1 MGKGYEIYIND
12 ELMPVAPPD
21 ITTERPSRNE
31 TIDLVNG
38 GEFNL
43 IRKPGLGEINI
54 ELRLPSEEY
63 LFAHDFKNQEHYLQL
78 FEKLKSDQDSRVFSI
93 MILRTGVDSD
103 LYNSYLEYATLED
116 YTIEESTEEGTDQIV
131 NLTIKQ
137 FIPLKDQ
144 ELKFQEQE
152 DGTVTAEV
160 KNSPRGMQNVP
171 DEIEA
176 LENDSAL
183 LIAQKYFGDESKASE
198 IAKLNGLDNPNDIKT
213 GQVIKLKNNKEGYI
227 GESWVV

>member
-1 MGKGYEIYIND
+1 MGKGYDIYIND

-43 IRKPGLGEINI
+43 IRKPGLGEINM

-198 IAKLNGLDNPNDIKT
+198 IAELNGLDNPNDIKA

>member
-12 ELMPVAPPD
+12 ELMPVAPPN

-144 ELKFQEQE
+144 ELKFREQE

-160 KNSPRGMQNVP
+160 KNGPRGMQNVP

-198 IAKLNGLDNPNDIKT
+198 IAKLNGLDNPNDIKA

>member
-12 ELMPVAPPD
+12 ELMPVAPPN

-43 IRKPGLGEINI
+43 IRKPGLGEINM

-160 KNSPRGMQNVP
+160 ENSPRGMQNVP

-198 IAKLNGLDNPNDIKT
+198 IAELNGLDNPNDIKA

>member
-12 ELMPVAPPD
+12 ELMPVAPPN

>member
-1 MGKGYEIYIND
+1 MSKGYEIYIND
-12 ELMPVAPPD
+12 ELMPVAPPN

-54 ELRLPSEEY
+54 KLRLPSEEY
-63 LFAHDFKNQEHYLQL
+63 MFAHAFKNQDHYLQL
-78 FEKLKSDQDSRVFSI
+78 FEKLKSDQDARVFSI

-116 YTIEESTEEGTDQIV
+116 YTIEESTGEGTDQIV

-144 ELKFQEQE
+144 ELKFREQE

-213 GQVIKLKNNKEGYI
+213 GQAIKLKNNKGGYI

>member
-12 ELMPVAPPD
+12 ELMPVAPPN

-43 IRKPGLGEINI
+43 IRKPGLGEINM

-198 IAKLNGLDNPNDIKT
+198 IAELNGLDNPNDIKA

>member
-1 MGKGYEIYIND
+1 MSKGYEIYIND
-12 ELMPVAPPD
+12 ELMPVAPPN

-152 DGTVTAEV
+152 DGSVTAEV

-198 IAKLNGLDNPNDIKT
+198 IAELNGLDNPNDIKA

>member
-1 MGKGYEIYIND
+1 MSKGYEIYIND
-12 ELMPVAPPD
+12 ELMPVAPPN

-63 LFAHDFKNQEHYLQL
+63 LFAHDFKNQEQYLQL

-198 IAKLNGLDNPNDIKT
+198 IAELNGLDNPNDIKA
-213 GQVIKLKNNKEGYI
+213 GQVIKLKNSNEGYI